1 MTNNEADTGYLKD
14 ITPVAQCIDSDIEKI
29 KNYLPEVDGVI
40 SESENLI
47 KQTNDFIARVKDGS
61 WKSLTIEDYQLD
73 YKKVEYRQKTEQLLP
88 KLNETAEKLQKYKSG
103 MADGI
108 NILISANQNTPDN
121 VNLLA
126 SLLPESSIAECEEI
140 LNGKSLRIYPN
151 KVEVRNPLKR
161 SDGNYYIKLDGSYD
175 WRTEK
180 SFKTKYTAFRFIE
193 ILVENN
199 IVFDSDY
206 SNIFIKRIKNSQHDA
221 EEKINREEETAKTD
235 CNSVWKY
242 AVELL
247 SAMILFVV
255 IALGLHIAAAEAVT
269 LIIWYSLG
277 SPFIVLGLIMLINWG
292 RKKSKLKKLTESN
305 KTVKEEI
312 EKQAEI
318 YIGSPKEHAEK
329 MCELF
334 GLLAATQPQR
344 DKQAEKISTCI
355 SDLKQCMEEL
365 KKD

>member
-14 ITPVAQCIDSDIEKI
+14 LTPVAQCIDSDIEKI
-29 KNYLPEVDGVI
+29 KNYLTEVDGVI

-73 YKKVEYRQKTEQLLP
+73 YKKVEYRQKTEQQQS
-88 KLNETAEKLQKYKSG
+88 KLNETAKKLREYKDG

-108 NILISANQNTPDN
+108 NIFISENQDTPDN

-140 LNGKSLRIYPN
+140 LKGKSLRVYPN

-199 IVFDSDY
+199 IHFDSDY
-206 SNIFIKRIKNSQHDA
+206 TSEFSGHIRDRQREAKKEIDDKKRSVENEREDGWKDILQLAVKCLWFGFLTALIGIGMFIFA
-221 EEKINREEETAKTD
+221 AG
-235 CNSVWKY
+235 W
-242 AVELL
+242 L
-247 SAMILFVV
+247 IL
-255 IALGLHIAAAEAVT
+255 IASP
-269 LIIWYSLG
+269 IIWA
-277 SPFIVLGLIMLINWG
+277 V
-292 RKKSKLKKLTESN
+292 KKSKLKKQIINLET
-305 KTVKEEI
+305 KKEEI
-312 EKQAEI
+312 DKQAEI
-318 YIGSPKEHAEK
+318 YFGTYEERTTKL
-329 MCELF
+329 CELF
-334 GLLAATQPQR
+334 DLLAATQPQR

-355 SDLKQCMEEL
+355 NDLKQCMEEL